1 MTQAKTRY
9 LENRHNGKTYE
20 TMEEAIEA
28 GAMANARIQYPSTL
42 EMVLKFSP
50 NISASIVAQELY
62 NLKKRVI
69 IEKISTENNTSND
82 PFAGIEL

>member
-9 LENRHNGKTYE
+9 LENRFNGKTYE

-28 GAMANARIQYPSTL
+28 GALAHARLQYPSTL

-50 NISASIVAQELY
+50 STSAKDIAQELY

-69 IEKISTENNTSND
+69 IEKVSLENNTSND
-82 PFAGIEL
+82 PFVGIEK